1 MTDRIRQ
8 AVMEDLER
16 ITQVESMC
24 FPPAEAAGHKA
35 FEDRLKTFP
44 DSFFCGGER
53 WADCRIYQWGRDG

>member
-24 FPPAEAAGHKA
+24 FPPAA
-35 FEDRLKTFP
+35 EDL
-44 DSFFCGGER
+44 SGQFFCGGER